1 MSDPDR
7 LGYGVQGGGT
17 PLNDA
22 LSPRR
27 SLRTRLLLATLGS
40 LLVAAILFVVVLVS
54 AVRSSTSDASR
65 DEFYASAATIGQLV
79 SEEWAA
85 VQSRGA
91 GFDYEVIRTLTRTIS
106 PNARAFYDGLPLNQG
121 ADDGAAVVPDVPE
134 DIVDEVLTSARFR
147 QAIAQ
152 DGYYAFDAEPVG
164 NNPQT
169 QGVFVPVISDGFTLG
184 HLYLTRPPPELRE
197 ATRNIVPAALV
208 AAGIG
213 LLAALALTVYLTG
226 RIVKP
231 LRALRI
237 ATRSVAEGRPGAELE
252 ATGTEEIDDLTED
265 FNRMVRQL
273 AERDALARE
282 FLMKVT
288 HDLRTPL
295 TAIRGHTSALADGV
309 VPEENVQ
316 RSLQAVEG
324 EAARLETMVAD
335 LLDLA
340 RLDAHQF
347 RVQVE
352 EVDPDE
358 VLEHAYMALT
368 ATAEGKGIAYEH
380 RIGRLEPV
388 HTDPTRVQQIV
399 GNLLSNALHWTPE
412 GGVVRLAAHT
422 GSEGS
427 LVVTVSD
434 SGPGIAPERQ
444 AAIFEPFTSSES
456 PDGRTGSGLGLAI
469 SRQLARALGGDV
481 SVESTAGAGS
491 SFRLR
496 LPADARR
503 GTPTGDGAFVSPE
516 ERTSA

>member
-1 MSDPDR
+1 MSDPNR
-7 LGYGVQGGGT
+7 LGDGIQGGGT
-17 PLNDA
+17 PLTDA

-54 AVRSSTSDASR
+54 AVRSSTSEASR
-65 DEFYASAATIGQLV
+65 DEFNANAATIGTLV
-79 SEEWAA
+79 SEEWAI
-85 VQSRGA
+85 QSRGA
-91 GFDYEVIRTLTRTIS
+91 GFDYEVIRTLARTIS
-106 PNARAFYDGLPLNQG
+106 PNARAFYSGVPLNQDP
-121 ADDGAAVVPDVPE
+121 ADSPDTVPSVPD
-134 DIVDEVLTSARFR
+134 DIAAEVLESARF
-147 QAIAQ
+147 QMGISE
-152 DGYYAFDAEPVG
+152 DGYYPFDAEPVG
-164 NNPQT
+164 NNDRI
-169 QGVFVPVISDGFTLG
+169 QGVFVPIISDGYLLG
-184 HLYLTRPPPELRE
+184 HLYLTRPPPALRE
-197 ATRNIVPAALV
+197 ATQNIIPAALV

-252 ATGTEEIDDLTED
+252 ATGTEEIDALTED

-309 VPEENVQ
+309 VPEENVA

-324 EAARLETMVAD
+324 EAARLEKMVAD

-358 VLEHAYMALT
+358 VLEHAYMAL
-368 ATAEGKGIAYEH
+368 AASADSKG
-380 RIGRLEPV
+380 RRLHAPDRAARAG
-388 HTDPTRVQQIV
+388 HTDPSRVQQIV
-399 GNLLSNALHWTPE
+399 GNLLNNALHWTPE
-412 GGVVRLAAHT
+412 GGVVRLEAHT
-422 GSEGS
+422 GRR
-427 LVVTVSD
+427 
-434 SGPGIAPERQ
+434 GITGRQ
-444 AAIFEPFTSSES
+444 RQRHRARHHRRSVRVAIFEPFTSSES

-481 SVESTAGAGS
+481 SVESTEGVGS
-491 SFRLR
+491 TFSLR
-496 LPADARR
+496 LPADARE
-503 GTPTGDGAFVSPE
+503 GTAAGDGAIVSRA

>member
-1 MSDPDR
+1 MSDPNR
-7 LGYGVQGGGT
+7 LGDGIQGGGA
-17 PLNDA
+17 PLTDA

-54 AVRSSTSDASR
+54 AVRSSTSEASR
-65 DEFYASAATIGQLV
+65 DEFYANATTIGKLV
-79 SEEWAA
+79 SEEWAI
-85 VQSRGA
+85 QSRGA
-91 GFDYEVIRTLTRTIS
+91 GFDYEVIRTLARTIS
-106 PNARAFYDGLPLNQG
+106 PNARAFYSGVPLNQDP
-121 ADDGAAVVPDVPE
+121 ADSPDTVPSVPDDVAA
-134 DIVDEVLTSARFR
+134 EVLESARF
-147 QAIAQ
+147 QMGISE
-152 DGYYAFDAEPVG
+152 DGYYPFDAEPVG
-164 NNPQT
+164 NNDNI
-169 QGVFVPVISDGFTLG
+169 QGVFVPIVSDGYLLG
-184 HLYLTRPPPELRE
+184 HLYLTRPPPALRE
-197 ATRNIVPAALV
+197 ATQNIIPAALV

-252 ATGTEEIDDLTED
+252 ATGTEEIDALTED

-309 VPEENVQ
+309 VPEENVA

-358 VLEHAYMALT
+358 VLEHAYMAL
-368 ATAEGKGIAYEH
+368 AASAESKGVAYTH
-380 RIGRLEPV
+380 QIGRLEPV
-388 HTDPTRVQQIV
+388 HTDPSRVQQIV
-399 GNLLSNALHWTPE
+399 GNLLNNALHWTPE
-412 GGVVRLAAHT
+412 GGVVRLEAHT

-427 LVVTVSD
+427 LVVSVSD
-434 SGPGIAPERQ
+434 TGPGITPERQ
-444 AAIFEPFTSSES
+444 VAIFEPFTSSES

-481 SVESTAGAGS
+481 SVESTEGVGS
-491 SFRLR
+491 TFSLR

-503 GTPTGDGAFVSPE
+503 RTAADGGAIVSRA